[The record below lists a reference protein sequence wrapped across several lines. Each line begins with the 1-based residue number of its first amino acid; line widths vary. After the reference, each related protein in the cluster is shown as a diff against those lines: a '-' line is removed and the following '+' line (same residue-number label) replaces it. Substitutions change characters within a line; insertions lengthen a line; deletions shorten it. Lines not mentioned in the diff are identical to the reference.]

1 MLEAIRKYQDGI
13 VDEILGNIV
22 AELRKRGTF
31 GDFSEER
38 MQSLLKGMWNKV
50 KYNLKDSVKVA
61 GQI

>member
-1 MLEAIRKYQDGI
+1 M
-13 VDEILGNIV
+13 DEILGTIV

-50 KYNLKDSVKVA
+50 KYSLKD
-61 GQI
+61 